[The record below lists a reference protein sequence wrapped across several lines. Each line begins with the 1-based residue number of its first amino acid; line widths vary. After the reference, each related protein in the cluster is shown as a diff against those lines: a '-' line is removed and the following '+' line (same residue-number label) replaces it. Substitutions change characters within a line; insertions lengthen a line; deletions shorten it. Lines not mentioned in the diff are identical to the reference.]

1 MAFYMSAVP
10 RLGERG
16 QDFRTLP
23 PEHSRSDDAMVDA
36 LIRDVRARQSSSAIL
51 EATTRT
57 SMSKSSEAS
66 RWLTQ
71 SRLS

>member
-1 MAFYMSAVP
+1 MAKQYRRPLMAFYMSAVP

-36 LIRDVRARQSSSAIL
+36 LNRDVRARQEIVRAL
-51 EATTRT
+51 PERHQARG
-57 SMSKSSEAS
+57 
-66 RWLTQ
+66 
-71 SRLS
+71 